1 MIKNKK
7 RRNWIIAISAVVV
20 LIIIGLFMRG
30 EDERIVQAEKPAK
43 RDIVERVSAS
53 GKIQPASEVKIQ
65 SDVSG
70 QIVELPV
77 KEGDHVS
84 KGQLLVRINPDL
96 YTSALQRAEATLN
109 SSKSNWSS
117 AKARLTQAQA
127 QLKMQEL
134 TFKRNEKLLQEKAIS
149 IADMD
154 NSRSAYETAQA
165 EVVAAQESI
174 KSAEFSIASAEAS
187 KNEAADNL
195 KRTTILAPIDG
206 TVTAL
211 TKEVGEAVLGNNM
224 TSGDVIMKIS
234 GLAQME
240 VDVEVNESDIVHV
253 SLGDTAEVIVD
264 AFRNEKFK
272 GLVTEIGNT
281 ALNLITTGASA
292 SANQVTNFSVK
303 VSILPS
309 SYQHLM
315 KGQAGDSPFRPGMTA
330 TVDIQTEK
338 VKHTLSI
345 PIKSVTM
352 RPDSSEHM
360 ENKTCIF
367 VFDDAD
373 KKVHL
378 RFVKSAIQDDQYIQ
392 ILEGVKESDQ
402 VITGPYDEI
411 AKLLNDGDVVKIGL
425 PPMEMKKP

>member
-1 MIKNKK
+1 MIKNKR
-7 RRNWIIAISAVVV
+7 RRNIIIAIVVV
-20 LIIIGLFMRG
+20 AAILGIWKWSSVG
-30 EDERIVQAEKPAK
+30 EKRRVQAESPAY

-53 GKIQPASEVKIQ
+53 GKVQPASEVKIQ

-77 KEGDHVS
+77 KEGDHVR

-96 YTSALQRAEATLN
+96 YTSALQRAEATWN
-109 SSKSNWSS
+109 SAKSNWSS
-117 AKARLTQAQA
+117 AKARLAQAQA

-134 TFKRNEKLLQEKAIS
+134 TFKRNEKLLAEKVIS
-149 IADMD
+149 QAEMD
-154 NSRSAYETAQA
+154 NSRSTYETAIA
-165 EVVAAQESI
+165 EVTAAQESI
-174 KSAEFSIASAEAS
+174 KSAEFSIASADAGKTEAT
-187 KNEAADNL
+187 DNL

-253 SLGDTAEVIVD
+253 QVGDTAIVTVD

-281 ALNLITTGASA
+281 ALNLITTGVGASN
-292 SANQVTNFSVK
+292 SQVTNFSVK

-309 SYQHLM
+309 SYSHLM
-315 KGQAGDSPFRPGMTA
+315 KGEGDSPFRPGMTA
-330 TVDIQTEK
+330 TVDIETEK
-338 VKHTLSI
+338 IKHVLSI

-352 RPDSSEHM
+352 RPDSSA
-360 ENKTCIF
+360 NGQSKTCVF
-367 VFDDAD
+367 VFDENE
-373 KKVHL
+373 KKAHL
-378 RFVKSAIQDDQYIQ
+378 KFLSTGIQDDQFIHVPIGLNEQ
-392 ILEGVKESDQ
+392 DK

-411 AKLLNDGDVVKIGL
+411 AKLLNDGDVVEIGAVI
-425 PPMEMKKP
+425 ESEKK

>member
-1 MIKNKK
+1 MKNKK
-7 RRNWIIAISAVVV
+7 RRNIIIAVV
-20 LIIIGLFMRG
+20 
-30 EDERIVQAEKPAK
+30 IVAAILGIWKWSQGGQKRMIQAESPAY
-43 RDIVERVSAS
+43 RDIIERVSAS
-53 GKIQPASEVKIQ
+53 GKVQPASEVKIQ

-77 KEGDHVS
+77 KEGDNVK

-96 YTSALQRAEATLN
+96 YTSALQRAEATWN
-109 SSKSNWSS
+109 SAKSNWSS
-117 AKARLTQAQA
+117 AKARLAQAQA

-134 TFKRNEKLLQEKAIS
+134 TFKRNEKLLAEKVIS
-149 IADMD
+149 QAEMD
-154 NSRSAYETAQA
+154 NSRSTYETAVA
-165 EVVAAQESI
+165 EVTAAQESI
-174 KSAEFSIASAEAS
+174 KSAEFSIASAEAG
-187 KNEAADNL
+187 KTEAADNL

-234 GLAQME
+234 SLAQME

-253 SLGDTAEVIVD
+253 QVGDTAVVTVD

-281 ALNLITTGASA
+281 ALNLMTTGVGATNS
-292 SANQVTNFSVK
+292 QVTNFSVK

-309 SYQHLM
+309 SYSHLM
-315 KGQAGDSPFRPGMTA
+315 KGEGDSPFRPGMTA
-330 TVDIQTEK
+330 TVDIETEK
-338 VKHTLSI
+338 IKHVLSI

-352 RPDSSEHM
+352 RPDSIS
-360 ENKTCIF
+360 NGQSKTCVF
-367 VFDDAD
+367 VYDESE
-373 KKVHL
+373 KKARL
-378 RFVKSAIQDDQYIQ
+378 KFLTTGIQDDQFIHVPKGLNEQ
-392 ILEGVKESDQ
+392 DK

-411 AKLLNDGDVVKIGL
+411 AKLLNDGDLV
-425 PPMEMKKP
+425 EMGFAVEEAKN

>member
-1 MIKNKK
+1 MMKNKK
-7 RRNWIIAISAVVV
+7 RRNIIIAVLTLVAVLVIWK
-20 LIIIGLFMRG
+20 LSQGGQKRL
-30 EDERIVQAEKPAK
+30 VQAESPAF

-53 GKIQPASEVKIQ
+53 GKVQPASEVKIQ

-77 KEGDHVS
+77 KEGDHVK

-96 YTSALQRAEATLN
+96 YTSALQRAEATWN
-109 SSKSNWSS
+109 SAKSNWSS
-117 AKARLTQAQA
+117 AKARLAQAQA

-134 TFKRNEKLLQEKAIS
+134 TFKRNEKLLLEKVIS
-149 IADMD
+149 QAEMD
-154 NSRSAYETAQA
+154 NSRSSYETSLA
-165 EVVAAQESI
+165 EVTAAQESI
-174 KSAEFSIASAEAS
+174 KSAEFSIASAEAG
-187 KNEAADNL
+187 KTEAADNL
-195 KRTTILAPIDG
+195 KRTTIVAPIDG

-253 SLGDTAEVIVD
+253 QIGDTAIVTVD

-281 ALNLITTGASA
+281 ALNLMTTTPGAS
-292 SANQVTNFSVK
+292 SSQVTNFSVK

-309 SYQHLM
+309 SYAHLM
-315 KGQAGDSPFRPGMTA
+315 KGEVDAPFRPGMTA
-330 TVDIQTEK
+330 TVDIETEK
-338 VKHTLSI
+338 IKHVLSI

-352 RPDSSEHM
+352 RPDSSSGGES
-360 ENKTCIF
+360 KTCVF
-367 VFDDAD
+367 VFNENE
-373 KKVHL
+373 KKARL
-378 RFVKSAIQDDQYIQ
+378 KFLKTGIQDDQFIHVPSGLNEQ
-392 ILEGVKESDQ
+392 DKI
-402 VITGPYDEI
+402 ITGPYDEI
-411 AKLLNDGDVVKIGL
+411 AKMLNDGDVVEIG
-425 PPMEMKKP
+425 EASKEGNE

>member
-1 MIKNKK
+1 MMKNKK
-7 RRNWIIAISAVVV
+7 RRNIIIAVV
-20 LIIIGLFMRG
+20 
-30 EDERIVQAEKPAK
+30 IVAAILGIWKWSQGGQKRMIQAESPAY
-43 RDIVERVSAS
+43 RDIIERVSAS
-53 GKIQPASEVKIQ
+53 GKVQPASEVKIQ

-77 KEGDHVS
+77 KEGDNVK

-96 YTSALQRAEATLN
+96 YTSALQRAEATWN
-109 SSKSNWSS
+109 SAKSNWSS
-117 AKARLTQAQA
+117 AKARLAQAQA

-134 TFKRNEKLLQEKAIS
+134 TFKRNEKLLAEKVIS
-149 IADMD
+149 QAEMD
-154 NSRSAYETAQA
+154 NSRSTYETAVA
-165 EVVAAQESI
+165 EVTAAQESI
-174 KSAEFSIASAEAS
+174 KSAEFSIASAEAG
-187 KNEAADNL
+187 KTEAADNL

-234 GLAQME
+234 SLAQME

-253 SLGDTAEVIVD
+253 QVGDTAVVTVD

-281 ALNLITTGASA
+281 ALNLMTTGVGATNS
-292 SANQVTNFSVK
+292 QVTNFSVK

-309 SYQHLM
+309 SYSHLM
-315 KGQAGDSPFRPGMTA
+315 KGEGDSPFRPGMTA
-330 TVDIQTEK
+330 TVDIETEK
-338 VKHTLSI
+338 IKHVLSI

-352 RPDSSEHM
+352 RPDSSS
-360 ENKTCIF
+360 NGQSKTCVF
-367 VFDDAD
+367 VYDESE
-373 KKVHL
+373 KKARL
-378 RFVKSAIQDDQYIQ
+378 KFLTTGIQDDQFIHVPKGLNEQ
-392 ILEGVKESDQ
+392 DK

-411 AKLLNDGDVVKIGL
+411 AKLLNDGDVV
-425 PPMEMKKP
+425 EMGFAVEEAKNQ

>member
-1 MIKNKK
+1 MIKNKR
-7 RRNWIIAISAVVV
+7 RRNIIIAVVV
-20 LIIIGLFMRG
+20 VAAILGIWKWSSGG
-30 EDERIVQAEKPAK
+30 EKRMVQSETPAY

-53 GKIQPASEVKIQ
+53 GKVQPSSEVKIQ

-77 KEGDHVS
+77 KEGDHVK

-96 YTSALQRAEATLN
+96 YTSALQRAEATWN
-109 SSKSNWSS
+109 SAKSNWSS
-117 AKARLTQAQA
+117 AKARLAQAQA
-127 QLKMQEL
+127 QLKMQDL
-134 TFKRNEKLLQEKAIS
+134 TFKRNEKLLQEKVIS
-149 IADMD
+149 QAEMD
-154 NSRSAYETAQA
+154 NSRSTYETAVA
-165 EVVAAQESI
+165 EVTAAQESI
-174 KSAEFSIASAEAS
+174 KSAEFSIASAEAG
-187 KNEAADNL
+187 KTEAADNL

-253 SLGDTAEVIVD
+253 QVGDTAIVTVD

-281 ALNLITTGASA
+281 ALNLITTGVGASN
-292 SANQVTNFSVK
+292 SQVTNFSVK

-309 SYQHLM
+309 SYSHLM
-315 KGQAGDSPFRPGMTA
+315 KGEGDSPFRPGMTA
-330 TVDIQTEK
+330 TVDIETEK
-338 VKHTLSI
+338 IKHVLSI

-352 RPDSSEHM
+352 RPDSSA
-360 ENKTCIF
+360 NGQSKTCVF
-367 VFDDAD
+367 VYDENE

-378 RFVKSAIQDDQYIQ
+378 KFLSTGIQDDQFIHVSNG
-392 ILEGVKESDQ
+392 LNEEDK

-411 AKLLNDGDVVKIGL
+411 AKLLNDGDVVEIGAVI
-425 PPMEMKKP
+425 ESEKK